1 MKFIKQALKVKKGEI
16 SENIFSYLDFTQHQ
30 TLIPK
35 ILGKKKD
42 TLSYFY
48 DIVSITLTEIFKF
61 LLVYIS
67 FGRELY
73 INRLAL

>member
-42 TLSYFY
+42 TTACLYA
-48 DIVSITLTEIFKF
+48 IVSITLLTVLI
-61 LLVYIS
+61 LLVQINFS
-67 FGRELY
+67 REIC